1 MLDFPFRVRERIA
14 VRRTS
19 PAFAAALAAVS
30 LAAAAEELP
39 VRSVVLSNAG
49 LAQIERG
56 GTLAPDAP
64 VTLRVPTE
72 DVDDILKS
80 LLLRDA
86 APGARVEGVRLPAQD
101 LAAEAFRGLPLR
113 PENFES
119 QVALLGALRGQV
131 VEAGGA
137 TGRLGDV
144 AEGGEA
150 GALRVSLITPAGVRL
165 LLLREGEELR
175 LADTTLA
182 ARIARAAEALAAARA
197 EGSRTMEIRLS
208 GATAP
213 RAVGFTTVT
222 GAPVWKPSWRL
233 IVPPAGAPGEARLQ
247 GWAVVENRSGAD
259 WTGVRL
265 SLVSGN
271 PAAFAQALYT
281 PILVER
287 PVLPVRAA
295 EQLRVTADTGAR
307 PAPPPPMAM
316 PAPAAAP
323 GVAAARDRAAV
334 AQEAAAPPV
343 AAAPPAI
350 TASSAGRVAFT
361 LPAPA
366 TVRSGE
372 TANLPFLDATLPA
385 ERVWWVQ
392 DLAARNP
399 LSAARIRNGTG
410 HVLPDGL
417 ATVYGAAGAEAGA
430 YLGDAEIRAVAPEET
445 RLLAFARDR
454 DVLLSSASSGGEL
467 PVRIDTRRGYVLVGT
482 LRREETAL
490 AIDPRGGRGRIVIDL
505 PRRPGATPRFTVV
518 AEGDFGLRHEA
529 VLEGTPV
536 TLRFAWEREGRTE
549 IPLWDAGLGDPLLLA
564 WRSLDLER
572 ERRRLPGGP
581 GTLETLRTILERL
594 PAGAPGRE
602 RLEAIIARLADAR
615 RLLDAAATTIRAA
628 AVADAALGRA
638 RAAVEDRTG
647 PEREEARRRLNQAS
661 RDAERAGA
669 AADAAWEAWQRAAQE
684 VMALTG

>member
-1 MLDFPFRVRERIA
+1 M
-14 VRRTS
+14 RRTS

-39 VRSVVLSNAG
+39 VQSVVLSNAG

-64 VTLRVPTE
+64 VTLRVPTG

-113 PENFES
+113 PEDFES
-119 QVALLGALRGQV
+119 RVALLGALRGQV
-131 VEAGGA
+131 VEVGGA

-144 AEGGEA
+144 AEGEA

-175 LADTTLA
+175 LADTALA
-182 ARIARAAEALAAARA
+182 ARIARAAEALAASRA

-222 GAPVWKPSWRL
+222 GAPLWKPSWRL

-271 PAAFAQALYT
+271 PAALAQALYT

-307 PAPPPPMAM
+307 PAPPPPVAM

-323 GVAAARDRAAV
+323 GV
-334 AQEAAAPPV
+334 
-343 AAAPPAI
+343 
-350 TASSAGRVAFT
+350 
-361 LPAPA
+361 
-366 TVRSGE
+366 
-372 TANLPFLDATLPA
+372 
-385 ERVWWVQ
+385 
-392 DLAARNP
+392 
-399 LSAARIRNGTG
+399 
-410 HVLPDGL
+410 
-417 ATVYGAAGAEAGA
+417 
-430 YLGDAEIRAVAPEET
+430 
-445 RLLAFARDR
+445 
-454 DVLLSSASSGGEL
+454 
-467 PVRIDTRRGYVLVGT
+467 
-482 LRREETAL
+482 
-490 AIDPRGGRGRIVIDL
+490 
-505 PRRPGATPRFTVV
+505 
-518 AEGDFGLRHEA
+518 
-529 VLEGTPV
+529 
-536 TLRFAWEREGRTE
+536 
-549 IPLWDAGLGDPLLLA
+549 
-564 WRSLDLER
+564 
-572 ERRRLPGGP
+572 
-581 GTLETLRTILERL
+581 
-594 PAGAPGRE
+594 
-602 RLEAIIARLADAR
+602 
-615 RLLDAAATTIRAA
+615 
-628 AVADAALGRA
+628 
-638 RAAVEDRTG
+638 
-647 PEREEARRRLNQAS
+647 
-661 RDAERAGA
+661 
-669 AADAAWEAWQRAAQE
+669 
-684 VMALTG
+684 